1 MASFNKVILLGNL
14 VADVEARTVGN
25 EKTVADA
32 TIAVNDGFGENQEVS
47 YIDMTLWE
55 RDAKFASQY
64 LSKGA
69 QVLVEGRLKQ
79 DRWQDKETGKTRSK
93 IKLIVNRLV
102 GMPKGTPTVQPVGV
116 SGQVST
122 TGDAGLADLPF

>member
-93 IKLIVNRLV
+93 IKLIVILNDND
-102 GMPKGTPTVQPVGV
+102 MSISKPVGAMRTYLAKIL
-116 SGQVST
+116 SGKIYFS
-122 TGDAGLADLPF
+122 LI

>member
-25 EKTVADA
+25 EKTVADP

-102 GMPKGTPTVQPVGV
+102 GMPKGTATAQPAAV
-116 SGQVST
+116 SVTNEPSLT
-122 TGDAGLADLPF
+122 DLPF